1 MVVTK
6 VVQLI
11 QLKFIL
17 SLQSKVI
24 GEIFVYI
31 AYMYKNVI
39 DILNRLWYNI
49 NIEVCLKGMSVM
61 DEKNNIAPAEKPKRK
76 THTSTA
82 VKRRYNN
89 KVYSRAYADL
99 PSDLV
104 AAFKNIIA
112 AKGITIAAVLRK
124 AIEQYIEDNKGN
136 AAKRKYNNK
145 ETLRVYADL
154 PKELVTEFREIAEEN
169 SESAAAVLRK
179 AIEQY
184 IEDNKGNASKRKYN
198 SKTSARISAE
208 LPKALVSEFREV
220 VAENSETAA
229 GVLRKAVEKYVQD
242 NE

>member
-1 MVVTK
+1 
-6 VVQLI
+6 
-11 QLKFIL
+11 
-17 SLQSKVI
+17 
-24 GEIFVYI
+24 
-31 AYMYKNVI
+31 
-39 DILNRLWYNI
+39 
-49 NIEVCLKGMSVM
+49 M

-154 PKELVTEFREIAEEN
+154 PKELVTEFREVVSEN
-169 SESAAAVLRK
+169 SEMAASVFRK
-179 AIEQY
+179 AIEKY
-184 IEDNKGNASKRKYN
+184 VEDN
-198 SKTSARISAE
+198 E
-208 LPKALVSEFREV
+208 
-220 VAENSETAA
+220 
-229 GVLRKAVEKYVQD
+229 
-242 NE
+242 